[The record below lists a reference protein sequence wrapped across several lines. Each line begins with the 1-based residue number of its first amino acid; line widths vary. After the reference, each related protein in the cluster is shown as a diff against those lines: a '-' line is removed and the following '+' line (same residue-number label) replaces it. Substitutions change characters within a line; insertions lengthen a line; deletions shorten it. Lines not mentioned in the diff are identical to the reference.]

1 MDPTGTMPG
10 QGLDEPFGD
19 LDGLGFLSREEEQA
33 TRLRGPEGSSW
44 GNGGGAG

>member
-33 TRLRGPEGSSW
+33 TRLRVERARA
-44 GNGGGAG
+44 GATKEE